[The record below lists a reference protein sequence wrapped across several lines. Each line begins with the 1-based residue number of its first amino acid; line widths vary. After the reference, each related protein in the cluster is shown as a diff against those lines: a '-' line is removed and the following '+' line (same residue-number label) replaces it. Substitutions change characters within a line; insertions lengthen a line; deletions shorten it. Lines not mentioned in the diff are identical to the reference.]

1 MNFSEILDKIS
12 TPPVP
17 AVIVA
22 AVAILL
28 IAYVYISKAINSK
41 KNAVETGSWPLY
53 RYNPENV
60 KNGKAPLMLD
70 SRAPTKPLAEYMSNE
85 TRFQVVNK
93 ANPERYEALLNKAQ
107 ENIKEKRS
115 LLEHMAQLKVD

>member
-17 AVIVA
+17 AVVVA

-41 KNAVETGSWPLY
+41 KNAVETA
-53 RYNPENV
+53 
-60 KNGKAPLMLD
+60 KAPAAPVAAPAPAAPAAVSGPAASSGDLELVGTDEKTAAVIMAIVSDKSGIPLNRLQFKSITLMED
-70 SRAPTKPLAEYMSNE
+70 K
-85 TRFQVVNK
+85 
-93 ANPERYEALLNKAQ
+93 
-107 ENIKEKRS
+107 
-115 LLEHMAQLKVD
+115 